1 MINQHNN
8 RDESIEMT
16 KINQKKGQGLITSNN
31 QDTETEI
38 TRINKQTT
46 DIKANLVYSSSRV
59 RRRPKNEDGLK
70 NEDDFKK

>member
-46 DIKANLVYSSSRV
+46 DITNMIT
-59 RRRPKNEDGLK
+59 ND
-70 NEDDFKK
+70 